1 MLHIFTSMKSLLKS
15 GQLDQLGMGASIAC
29 AIHCAVLPIVVT
41 SLPLIGLEFLANTW
55 VEITMIFFSALIG
68 TWSIGGSYSKH
79 KKRLPMIL
87 LLSGFSLIATGHFA
101 WHQVESIL
109 IPLGGFTIAA
119 AHFINWKYIQVCGHN
134 HENNK

>member
-1 MLHIFTSMKSLLKS
+1 MKSLLKS

-68 TWSIGGSYSKH
+68 TWSIGESYSKH

-87 LLSGFSLIATGHFA
+87 LLSGFSLIATGRFA
-101 WHQVESIL
+101 WHEVESIL
-109 IPLGGFTIAA
+109 IPLGGFTIAI
-119 AHFINWKYIQVCGHN
+119 AHFINWKYIQVCGHS
-134 HENNK
+134 HENKK